1 MYDLVKTPSQAGTA
15 MTDIIHT
22 RELDKYT
29 RLIIRDVP
37 INAPER
43 YIWNIHFL
51 DDEGEAYGSCSEGIW
66 FDSVAAAIA
75 AGRTYYLMELAR
87 DEE

>member
-1 MYDLVKTPSQAGTA
+1 

-22 RELDKYT
+22 TELDKHT
-29 RLIIRDVP
+29 CMVISDVP

-51 DDEGEAYGSCSEGIW
+51 DDDGEAYGRCSEGVW

-87 DEE
+87 DKD

>member
-1 MYDLVKTPSQAGTA
+1 

-22 RELDKYT
+22 TDLDRYT
-29 RLIIRDVP
+29 RLTIRDVP

-43 YIWNIHFL
+43 YIWRIHFL
-51 DDEGEAYGSCSEGIW
+51 DDEGDEQGSCSEGIW

-75 AGRTYYLMELAR
+75 AGRTYYLMELAQ
-87 DEE
+87 DES